1 MAKSDPI
8 YICQECGTEFPKW
21 EGRCRE
27 CGQWNSLVEEQPQSD
42 DDGSSLS
49 SGSESSS
56 PPSASQTETG
66 YGSSREDDVRRMGD
80 IEGSE
85 TARLSTELSELDRV
99 LGGGLVP
106 GGVVLLG
113 GDPGIG
119 KSTLSLQMAGRLAER
134 GLDVLYITGEESLSQ
149 LKLRADRL
157 DVEADDVWVVCETSL
172 ERTEDIVRDREPDL
186 LVVDSIQTISTEQ
199 LRSSPGSV
207 PQLKEV
213 TSSLTHWAKG
223 FELPTIL
230 IGHVTKEGAI
240 AGPKVLEHMVDTVLY
255 FEGEQ
260 GVEHRVLRAVKNRY
274 GSTDEIGVFT
284 MRSNGLEE
292 VPNPSAMFLE
302 EKPIGASGSAVIP
315 IVEGTRPLLVE
326 IQGLVSPSQ
335 YSAPSV
341 TAVGVDRN
349 RVTLMLNII
358 EKRTG
363 LEVTDHDVF
372 VNVAGGMR
380 VEEPAADLA
389 VASAILSSYLDRSIP
404 DNSVLFG
411 EIGLTG
417 EIRAVSRAPARLI
430 EADNMGFEKGILPR
444 GNRDALESHEAGGEG
459 LPLEDEQ
466 LEFCRTLADLI
477 RETFGED
484 VLS

>member
-8 YICQECGTEFPKW
+8 YVCQACDTEFPKW
-21 EGRCRE
+21 HGKCQN
-27 CGQWNSLVEEQPQSD
+27 CGEWNALVEEQPD
-42 DDGSSLS
+42 DGDDGGSSLS
-49 SGSESSS
+49 SGSDGASTSTGAES
-56 PPSASQTETG
+56 G
-66 YGSSREDDVRRMGD
+66 YGSSGDDDVVRMGS

-85 TARLSTELSELDRV
+85 TDRLSTEIGELDRV

-119 KSTLSLQMAGRLAER
+119 KSTLSLQMAGRLASG
-134 GLDVLYITGEESLSQ
+134 GLDILYITGEESLSQ

-157 DVEADDVWVVCETSL
+157 EVDADDVWVVCETSL
-172 ERTEDIVRDREPDL
+172 ERTEDLVREREPDL
-186 LVVDSIQTISTEQ
+186 LVVDSIQTLSTEQ

-223 FELPTIL
+223 FQMPTIL

-260 GVEHRVLRAVKNRY
+260 GVEQRVLRAVKNRY

-284 MRSNGLEE
+284 MRSSGLEE
-292 VPNPSAMFLE
+292 VANPSAMFLE

-326 IQGLVSPSQ
+326 IQGLVSPTQ

-363 LEVTDHDVF
+363 LEVTGHDVF
-372 VNVAGGMR
+372 VNVAGGMH

-389 VASAILSSYLDRSIP
+389 VASAILSSYLDRPVS
-404 DNSVLFG
+404 DDSVLFG

-417 EIRAVSRAPARLI
+417 EIRAVSRAPARLL
-430 EADNMGFEKGILPR
+430 EADNMGFERAFLPR
-444 GNRDALESHEAGGEG
+444 GNREALESHDAGGDG
-459 LPLEDEQ
+459 LPLEEDQ
-466 LEFCRTLADLI
+466 LDFCRTLADLI
-477 RETFGED
+477 REAFGDD